1 MVLIQFIAIF
11 NQVLVLFLLVLLGF
25 SFRKFEIVKPS
36 IDENLSGL
44 VLNLTLP
51 ALIITSMNYEFSFE
65 RLANLSSVFFITLAV
80 YLLMISVSYLIRFI
94 LSSTE
99 KEKDIYQFMII
110 FANTAFV
117 GYPVI
122 DLIFGA
128 EGIFLAA
135 VYNAIFNL
143 MIWTIG
149 VFIITPQANKQEFS
163 AKQLLTPGIV
173 AVMVGLVIF
182 LFSIDL
188 PGPIL
193 TTLEK
198 VGGTTTPLALFVVGS
213 ILAQIELSRIF
224 TNFKLWLITLLRL
237 IGLPFFVLVLLR
249 SLSVNELVLGVTVIL
264 TGMPAAVTTVIFAQ
278 EFGGD
283 YELASEGVFL
293 TTLLSG
299 LTIPWIIY
307 LL

>member
-1 MVLIQFIAIF
+1 MVLIRFIAIF

-25 SFRKFEIVKPS
+25 SFRKLEIVKPS
-36 IDENLSGL
+36 IDQNLSGL

-51 ALIITSMNYEFSFE
+51 ALIITSMNYEFSSE

-94 LSSTE
+94 LPSTE

-135 VYNAIFNL
+135 IYNAIFNL

-149 VFIITPQANKQEFS
+149 VFIINPRTSKQEFS

-173 AVMVGLVIF
+173 AVMIGMLLF

-237 IGLPFFVLVLLR
+237 IVLPFFVLALLR
-249 SLSVNELVLGVTVIL
+249 SLPVNDLVLGVTVIL
-264 TGMPAAVTTVIFAQ
+264 TGMPVAVTAVIFAQ

-283 YELASEGVFL
+283 YELASEGIFL

-299 LTIPWIIY
+299 LTIPLMIY